1 MADGASMKSRIISVA
16 LTIQLACASLFGQLS
31 VKVDS
36 IYAPS
41 LGRVKKLAVLLP
53 ADYALSR
60 RYPVLYLLHG
70 NGGNCL
76 QWLNDSHV
84 KTYVQNRSLIVV
96 MPDAESSFYVNS
108 STDPRNRFEDYIMV
122 DLRQYVQKTY
132 AVDTLRQ
139 AIAGVSM
146 GGYGALMLAFKHP
159 RRFVFAGDISG
170 ALDIPRYLDLR
181 EREAGLS
188 RSLPNLKK
196 VFGSGPS
203 TFRRA
208 HDLFSLYRTISPDS
222 LPYLYLAMG
231 IQDEYAL
238 RLRMHRAFV
247 DSLNAAG
254 IAYEYHETPGRHNW
268 TYFDTE
274 LLPLIQKL
282 DDVLKHGFRSAAD
295 AVAKTIGEKGV
306 AAAVEQFRNMRNDV
320 TGVYRINE
328 RDFNSLA
335 YSLLNAKKMKEAIEV
350 FKLAV
355 DAFPNSSNVYT
366 SLGEA
371 YLTAGD
377 TALAA
382 EYYRKSVELDPSN
395 QKGIEM
401 LGRLL
406 EK

>member
-1 MADGASMKSRIISVA
+1 MKSRIISA
-16 LTIQLACASLFGQLS
+16 AITIQLGCASLFGQPS

-36 IYAPS
+36 FYAPS
-41 LGRVKKLAVLLP
+41 LGRVKNLAVVLP

-84 KTYVQNRSLIVV
+84 TTYMLNLSLIVV

-108 STDPRNRFEDYIMV
+108 STDPRNRFEDYIMI
-122 DLRQYVQKTY
+122 DLPQYVQNTY

-146 GGYGALMLAFKHP
+146 GGYGALMLAFRHP

-181 EREAGLS
+181 EREAGLY

-208 HDLFSLYRTISPDS
+208 HDLFSLYRAVSPDS
-222 LPYLYLAMG
+222 LPYLYLAVG

-247 DSLNAAG
+247 DSLSVAG

-268 TYFDTE
+268 MYFDTE
-274 LLPLIQKL
+274 LLPLIHRL
-282 DDVLKHGFRSAAD
+282 DEVLQHGFRSAAD
-295 AVAKTIGEKGV
+295 AVAKTIGEKGI
-306 AAAVEQFRNMRNDV
+306 AAAVEEFRHLRNDV
-320 TGVYRINE
+320 TGAYRINE
-328 RDFNSLA
+328 REFNSLA
-335 YSLLNAKKMKEAIEV
+335 HTLLNTKKMKEAIEV

-355 DAFPNSSNVYT
+355 DAFPNSSNAYT

-371 YLTAGD
+371 CMTAGD
-377 TALAA
+377 TTLATR
-382 EYYRKSVELDPSN
+382 YYRKSVELDPSN

-401 LGRLL
+401 LRKLG